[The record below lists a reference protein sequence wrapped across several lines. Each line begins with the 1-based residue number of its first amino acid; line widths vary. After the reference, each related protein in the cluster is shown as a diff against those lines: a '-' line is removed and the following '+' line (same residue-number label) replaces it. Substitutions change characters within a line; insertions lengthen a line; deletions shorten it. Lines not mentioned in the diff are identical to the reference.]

1 MEDYGFLAGLPY
13 IPYVFSQPPD
23 TSIITT
29 IVFQEDGPTLG
40 VTLYISEPGAVRDY
54 YGSAGYITL
63 LHVTSGTRYAL
74 LLTPLPTETPDVP
87 DDVYLAER
95 SSAGIP
101 LGEYRLEG
109 SVADP
114 AGNVSSLT
122 GGFILKDRRILRWF
136 EPRLKNRSQRYRLK
150 NLSTRYELRED
161 GKKVDID
168 NVRAFVGLDN
178 WERHQVTA
186 KTYGNDG
193 ITLDDTPVRFA
204 SATDVLLI
212 LRPKAVE
219 GVTAETIEFRRVLS
233 PGSFDGDDYG
243 NLLVRYGEAP
253 LTIGTQYQVRLI
265 VFDEDNEDGFAVADY
280 VENTQTPTI
289 FVTAV

>member
-1 MEDYGFLAGLPY
+1 MPE
-13 IPYVFSQPPD
+13 
-23 TSIITT
+23 

-40 VTLYISEPGAVRDY
+40 ITLRASEPAALRDF
-54 YGSAGYITL
+54 YGLAGTITL
-63 LHVTSGTRYAL
+63 LHVTSGARYAVPVSAQ
-74 LLTPLPTETPDVP
+74 PLETPDVP

-95 SSAGIP
+95 SSTGIP

-109 SVADP
+109 TVTDP
-114 AGNVSSLT
+114 AGNVGSVT

-136 EPRLKNRSQRYRLK
+136 EPRLKNLTDRYRLK

-161 GKKVDID
+161 GVKVDID
-168 NVRAFVGLDN
+168 NVRAFVGLDG

-193 ITLDDTPVRFA
+193 ITQDDTPVRFA
-204 SATDVLLI
+204 TATDVLLL
-212 LRPKAVE
+212 LRPTVKPGEVQ
-219 GVTAETIEFRRVLS
+219 GQTIEFRRTGN
-233 PGSFDGDDYG
+233 PNSFDANDNGD
-243 NLLVRYGEAP
+243 LFVRYGEAP
-253 LTIGTQYQVRLI
+253 LTIGTEYQVRLI
-265 VFDEDNEDGFAVADY
+265 VFDVDNEDGFPVTDY